1 MIELADIVL
10 QKVGAELLWK
20 PALHFVSSGSV
31 GLLVYWWTSTTLL
44 RGCSGITG
52 FPRFVG
58 DDSGIH
64 RFSFLLALLFAVWFH
79 ILQDY
84 TLNWF

>member
-31 GLLVYWWTSTTLL
+31 GLLVYWWTSTTLS
-44 RGCSGITG
+44 RYSHGDTSIQV
-52 FPRFVG
+52 FPKVEF
-58 DDSGIH
+58 GIH
-64 RFSFLLALLFAVWFH
+64 RFSLSLALVFAIWIHVF
-79 ILQDY
+79 QDY